1 MSVLKSVY
9 TDFEDLHRDL
19 KFNHILSSVDDDIIW
34 ALGYYTTMCF
44 KKRRNAVIA

>member
-9 TDFEDLHRDL
+9 NDFEDLHKDL
-19 KFNHILSSVDDDIIW
+19 KFNYIMSSVDGNIIW
-34 ALGYYTTMCF
+34 ALGYYTTICF